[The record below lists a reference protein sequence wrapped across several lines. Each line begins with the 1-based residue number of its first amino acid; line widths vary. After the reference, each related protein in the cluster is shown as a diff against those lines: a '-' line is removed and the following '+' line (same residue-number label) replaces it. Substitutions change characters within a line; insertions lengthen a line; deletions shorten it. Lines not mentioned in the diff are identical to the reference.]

1 MPNATSAA
9 RIAPVR
15 VHQRL
20 SPAERRRRIAERD
33 QWLGRFSVF
42 RHISVLFNE
51 LHGLHFFAKDR
62 RGRLM
67 FFSHH
72 ALGRFEM
79 GDDADVIGLTD
90 FDMYPESVARDYA
103 VDDEEVFTTGNPI
116 RGRIQLWWNQLGMP
130 DWYTV
135 TKLPIR
141 SHRGRIIGILG
152 VLQHCGDDIRR
163 TGPWREIAVAVD
175 SIRERYAQPLS
186 VADLAVQ
193 AAMSPRQL
201 ERKFRAVLG
210 LSPQQLLIKVR
221 VHAACHALRHSAQNL
236 ASIGAECG
244 FYDQSSF
251 TEHFRRHVGLTPG
264 QYRRTHLGD

>member
-1 MPNATSAA
+1 MSP
-9 RIAPVR
+9 IAPIR
-15 VHQRL
+15 IHRRL
-20 SPAERRRRIAERD
+20 TAGERRRRVVERE

-42 RHISVLFNE
+42 RHISELFNE

-67 FFSHH
+67 FFSQD
-72 ALGRFEM
+72 ALGRFAA

-90 FDMYPESVARDYA
+90 FDMYPETVARDYA
-103 VDDEEVFTTGNPI
+103 IDDEEVFTSGRPI

-141 SHRGRIIGILG
+141 SHHGRIIGILG

-163 TGPWREIAVAVD
+163 AGPWREIADAVD
-175 SIRERYAQPLS
+175 FIREHYAGS
-186 VADLAVQ
+186 VAVADLAARAGVS
-193 AAMSPRQL
+193 ARQL
-201 ERKFRAVLG
+201 ERKFRAALG
-210 LSPQQLLIKVR
+210 VSPQQLLIKVR
-221 VHAACHALRHSAQNL
+221 VHAACHALRQSGQSL

-251 TEHFRRHVGLTPG
+251 TEHFRRHLGVTPG
-264 QYRRTHLGD
+264 HYRKTHLGD